1 MFFALRAAAQER
13 HSDSVGASFV
23 PLFKLAAAVIKT
35 TNSVA
40 RKRYESSL
48 VKRWAVQGS
57 KSKKHRKAEPK
68 YLSSKNLSQN
78 AL

>member
-13 HSDSVGASFV
+13 RSGSVGASFV

-68 YLSSKNLSQN
+68 IKILSQN

>member
-13 HSDSVGASFV
+13 RSGSVGANFV

-68 YLSSKNLSQN
+68 IKILSQN

>member
-1 MFFALRAAAQER
+1 MIFVFKAEAQER
-13 HSDSVGASFV
+13 RSDSVGASFV
-23 PLFKLAAAVIKT
+23 PLFKLAVAVIKK

-48 VKRWAVQGS
+48 VRRWAVQGS

>member
-1 MFFALRAAAQER
+1 MIFVFKAAAQER
-13 HSDSVGASFV
+13 RSDSVGANFV

-48 VKRWAVQGS
+48 LKGS

-68 YLSSKNLSQN
+68 IKILSQN
-78 AL
+78 DL

>member
-1 MFFALRAAAQER
+1 MIFVFKAAAQER

-23 PLFKLAAAVIKT
+23 PLFKLAAAVIRT

-68 YLSSKNLSQN
+68 IKNLSQN

>member
-1 MFFALRAAAQER
+1 MIFVFRAAAQER
-13 HSDSVGASFV
+13 RSDSVGASFV
-23 PLFKLAAAVIKT
+23 SLFKLAAAVIKT

-48 VKRWAVQGS
+48 VKRWAAQGF

-68 YLSSKNLSQN
+68 IKNLSQN

>member
-1 MFFALRAAAQER
+1 MFFALKAAAQER
-13 HSDSVGASFV
+13 RSGSVGASFV

-68 YLSSKNLSQN
+68 IKNLSQN

>member
-13 HSDSVGASFV
+13 RSGSVGANFV

>member
-1 MFFALRAAAQER
+1 MIFVFKAAAQER
-13 HSDSVGASFV
+13 RSDSVGASFV

-48 VKRWAVQGS
+48 LRRWAVQARIR
-57 KSKKHRKAEPK
+57 KKRPQAEPK
-68 YLSSKNLSQN
+68 YLKSKILSQN

>member
-1 MFFALRAAAQER
+1 MIFVFKAAAQER

-48 VKRWAVQGS
+48 VKRWAAQGF
-57 KSKKHRKAEPK
+57 KAKKRLKAEPVDK
-68 YLSSKNLSQN
+68 KLSQRKMSI
-78 AL
+78 

>member
-1 MFFALRAAAQER
+1 MIFVFKAAAQER
-13 HSDSVGASFV
+13 RSDSVGASFV
-23 PLFKLAAAVIKT
+23 PLFKLAVAVIKT

-48 VKRWAVQGS
+48 LRRWAVQGS

>member
-1 MFFALRAAAQER
+1 MIFVFKVAAQER
-13 HSDSVGASFV
+13 RSDSVGANFV

-48 VKRWAVQGS
+48 LRRWATQGF
-57 KSKKHRKAEPK
+57 KDKKHHPAGAQQK
-68 YLSSKNLSQN
+68 S
-78 AL
+78 

>member
-1 MFFALRAAAQER
+1 MIFVFKAAAQER
-13 HSDSVGASFV
+13 RSDSVGASFV

-48 VKRWAVQGS
+48 VRRWAVQGS

-68 YLSSKNLSQN
+68 IKILSQN

>member
-1 MFFALRAAAQER
+1 MIFVFKAAAQER
-13 HSDSVGASFV
+13 RSDSVGANFV

-48 VKRWAVQGS
+48 LRRWAVQGS
-57 KSKKHRKAEPK
+57 KSKKHRKAESK

>member
-1 MFFALRAAAQER
+1 MLFVFKAAVQER
-13 HSDSVGASFV
+13 RSDSVGASFV
-23 PLFKLAAAVIKT
+23 PLFKLAVAVIKT

-48 VKRWAVQGS
+48 LRRWAVQGS

-68 YLSSKNLSQN
+68 IKNLSQN